1 MEFGIITNKIKEVLC
16 DSPVDVVSVI
26 EKLQA
31 CSAVKDKNV
40 PLFDEEVFK
49 NVTTVE
55 NLWQNLSRYWS
66 IFDYNVLRILLRF
79 VKCKRADDI
88 LEGYLLR
95 VDISAI
101 EDHTDLVHHYEVF
114 ERQGLIKPL
123 LRVKIKAK
131 NYTYSIRRKIEKV
144 ICSKF
149 DLQQHSLHFKGIRK
163 GYIELV
169 YQISN
174 TMMSYMLQCKVAG
187 YDLAEFAANN
197 IISCCI
203 NDMELIIPS
212 DITMVCT

>member
-16 DSPVDVVSVI
+16 NSPVDVVSVI

-131 NYTYSIRRKIEKV
+131 IIHILLEERSRRSYAQNL
-144 ICSKF
+144 IC
-149 DLQQHSLHFKGIRK
+149 
-163 GYIELV
+163 
-169 YQISN
+169 
-174 TMMSYMLQCKVAG
+174 
-187 YDLAEFAANN
+187 NN
-197 IISCCI
+197 IHFILKAS
-203 NDMELIIPS
+203 ERVTLS
-212 DITMVCT
+212 